1 MRIKEVESG
10 SVLVSLDPGECL
22 LLAEACGRTADTRLE
37 DGDRRESS
45 LYDAL
50 AANLEALALVGAAGC
65 HVNHFARVLGDW
77 TLPIVRREWSPVTT
91 HQEVAK

>member
-22 LLAEACGRTADTRLE
+22 LLAEACGRTADTRME

-50 AANLEALALVGAAGC
+50 AANLEAPALVGAVGC
-65 HVNHFARVLGDW
+65 HVTHFARVLGAW
-77 TLPIVRREWSPVTT
+77 TLPIVRRDWLAVAT

>member
-1 MRIKEVESG
+1 MRVQKIESG

-22 LLAEACGRTADTRLE
+22 LLVEACGRAADARME
-37 DGDRRESS
+37 NGDRRESY

-65 HVNHFARVLGDW
+65 HVNHFAKVLGDW